1 MSTPSNPM
9 MCDPETGVCELPVNT
24 AQSMTKPVKSQ
35 KQPVRIAY
43 FTDPICSSCWGIE
56 PMLRRLKLE
65 YGHLMHIS
73 YHMGGLLPDWS
84 YNSGGISKPSDVASH
99 WDEVS
104 LHYRMP
110 IIGDVWLNDPLDS
123 SYPPSIAFKAAEMQD
138 PTLAIKFLRIVRE
151 FVFIEGKNITRMD
164 YLKKAAQMAGLDVKK
179 FSEDIDGAARKA
191 FESDLHLSRSQG
203 VRGFPTLI
211 FSGASGET
219 ERVYGVRPYSYFES
233 ALLRTHPRADKKAYD
248 RSTHFLFST
257 FGSLT
262 LNEYASLSSGSEE
275 ECLIELHTLERT
287 MSLKRVDTRNGA
299 IWRYK

>member
-1 MSTPSNPM
+1 MSIPSNPL
-9 MCDPETGVCELPVNT
+9 MCDPETGVCELPEN
-24 AQSMTKPVKSQ
+24 AAHSMNSPAKNQ
-35 KQPVRIAY
+35 KLPVRIAY

-65 YGHLMHIS
+65 YGHLMDIS

-123 SYPPSIAFKAAEMQD
+123 SYPPSIGFKAAEMQD
-138 PTLAIKFLRIVRE
+138 PALAIKFLRIIRE
-151 FVFIEGKNITRMD
+151 FVFIEGNNITRIEH
-164 YLKKAAQMAGLDVKK
+164 LKKAAQMAGLDVEK
-179 FSEDIDGAARKA
+179 FSKDIDEPARAA
-191 FESDLHLSRSQG
+191 FESDLLLSRSQG

-233 ALLRTHPRADKKAYD
+233 ALLRTYPKADKRPYD
-248 RSTHFLFST
+248 RSAQSLFST

-262 LNEYASLSSGSEE
+262 LNEYSSLSGRSEE
-275 ECLIELHTLERT
+275 ECRIELHTLERT
-287 MSLKRVDTRNGA
+287 MSLKRFDTRNGA